1 MPSWLAVTVQVPA
14 TTSASV
20 LPLTVQTAGVV
31 DAKLTASPE
40 LAVADSGAGAVPR
53 VWVAGEVK
61 VMLWAISG
69 AVEMLMLRVTSLA
82 GA

>member
-1 MPSWLAVTVQVPA
+1 MIS
-14 TTSASV
+14 
-20 LPLTVQTAGVV
+20 
-31 DAKLTASPE
+31 SPE
-40 LAVADSGAGAVPR
+40 LAVADSGAGVVPR
-53 VWVAGEVK
+53 VWEAGEVK